1 MITSFVEICL
11 VSLYNTLESEVIILD
26 PNWIMAIIAISA
38 IFTPAIVAVID
49 NIYKYKTKELELFF
63 PNQQKALSNFVEK
76 AMLFY
81 IKQNFNYTIEYTEA
95 KSNLFV
101 YFNIDSDSLFKQLE
115 QYEKEKDIIN
125 YKETIHMIVKRLSQ
139 QLKK

>member
-1 MITSFVEICL
+1 M
-11 VSLYNTLESEVIILD
+11 D

-49 NIYKYKTKELELFF
+49 NIFKYKTKQLELYF